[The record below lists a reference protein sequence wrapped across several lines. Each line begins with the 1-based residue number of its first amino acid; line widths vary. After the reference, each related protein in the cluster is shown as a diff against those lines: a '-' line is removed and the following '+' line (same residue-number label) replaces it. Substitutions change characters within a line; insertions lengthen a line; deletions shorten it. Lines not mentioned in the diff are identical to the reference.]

1 MLRTALTLC
10 LLPALATPAAA
21 DWNRSQ
27 RGQFS
32 ADCTASCQDNPNV
45 HPSRR
50 AECPAYCG
58 CVMGEAETFMSAADY
73 DRLDK
78 LARDGGADPMLDRF
92 RALFPTCNTR
102 IFGR

>member
-1 MLRTALTLC
+1 MLRATLALF
-10 LLPALATPAAA
+10 LLLALGAPAVA

-45 HPSRR
+45 HPSHR

-58 CVMGEAETFMSAADY
+58 CVMGEAEKFMSETDY
-73 DRLDK
+73 ARLDK
-78 LARDGGADPMLDRF
+78 LARDGGSDPMLDRF
-92 RALFPTCNTR
+92 RGLFPTYNTR
-102 IFGR
+102 IFDR

>member
-10 LLPALATPAAA
+10 LLFALGAPAAA

-45 HPSRR
+45 HRSRR

-58 CVMGEAETFMSAADY
+58 CVMGEAEKFMSEADY
-73 DRLDK
+73 DRLDD
-78 LARDGGADPMLDRF
+78 LARDGGSDPMLDHF
-92 RALFPTCNTR
+92 RALFPIYNTR